1 MRSYTR
7 TLLLLSALLL
17 AGNTL
22 LVLFADPLNLFGL
35 ARIQGVNAFKNTYS
49 DYTRIA
55 KPIQVEWTE
64 PQRLVLGSSRAE
76 LGLRPGNPSWAAAH
90 PGASF
95 NGALS
100 GASIGELRDSLAHAI
115 RTARPRS
122 VVLGIDFFMFGAG
135 KPGSYSYP
143 QLLAGPQDGPISLAE
158 RRLEQLRLTLFSPAM
173 SRASIRTLRKQKP
186 IDDEFH
192 PNGQRSNARELL
204 KLMEDGYEG
213 AFVRFEEGFSHSTW
227 TACRDN
233 RFGYGRSGDSTLER
247 YQDMLR
253 MARDAGVELKIFISP
268 IHARLL
274 ETLDATQLWPAFE
287 QWKRDVVAAT
297 EAVNLEAPDKALL
310 QVVDFSGYHRYSE
323 EPVPTAARVEMRW
336 YLDSS
341 HYHER
346 LGDLVLEQLFS
357 GLRGE
362 DGQFGVAL
370 SSDGLDRHL
379 GLIREA
385 RDRYRAANAG
395 QYDKLAAIA
404 REQLAQ
410 RQRSGEQCRYPG
422 NLPAATTL

>member
-1 MRSYTR
+1 M
-7 TLLLLSALLL
+7 
-17 AGNTL
+17 
-22 LVLFADPLNLFGL
+22 
-35 ARIQGVNAFKNTYS
+35 
-49 DYTRIA
+49 
-55 KPIQVEWTE
+55 
-64 PQRLVLGSSRAE
+64 
-76 LGLRPGNPSWAAAH
+76 
-90 PGASF
+90 
-95 NGALS
+95 
-100 GASIGELRDSLAHAI
+100 
-115 RTARPRS
+115 
-122 VVLGIDFFMFGAG
+122 
-135 KPGSYSYP
+135 
-143 QLLAGPQDGPISLAE
+143 
-158 RRLEQLRLTLFSPAM
+158 
-173 SRASIRTLRKQKP
+173 
-186 IDDEFH
+186 
-192 PNGQRSNARELL
+192 
-204 KLMEDGYEG
+204 
-213 AFVRFEEGFSHSTW
+213 
-227 TACRDN
+227 
-233 RFGYGRSGDSTLER
+233 
-247 YQDMLR
+247 
-253 MARDAGVELKIFISP
+253 
-268 IHARLL
+268 
-274 ETLDATQLWPAFE
+274 
-287 QWKRDVVAAT
+287 VAAT